1 VDLKGLIERLKDSLP
16 GRLATAYGQSKSA
29 NYAAGLAFNAFL
41 TMFPLILGLLS
52 VIGLLVHNQALE
64 GKLQEAIIS
73 IFPPDAHSQ
82 LTQAFKGIKRNVGL
96 LTIISILGLIW
107 SGTGLFGSMEFALGE
122 VFGTGQRNLLRQRL
136 MGLVMMVIFM
146 TAILLAAGANG
157 VAGSSLP
164 LAPFSG
170 FLLGS
175 LIMVALLVMIYRF
188 VPNRSFPFGQVWQ
201 GALLAGVLIEVLSLV
216 FPIYGRLTHGF
227 NTYGQQFALFFLLA
241 TWAVLP
247 LSAAPTR
254 SCLQPPPA
262 GRPGGEGGRRRA
274 WWERGH
280 STTPGGC
287 HRSAAGRWG
296 GRGSARTSRQEG
308 GRGQPTGR
316 PELVQNLGRKSK
328 GRRSHLQGV

>member
-52 VIGLLVHNQALE
+52 VIGLLVQNQALE

-73 IFPPDAHSQ
+73 IFPSDAQSQ

-241 TWAVLP
+241 TWLFFLCQLLLLGAVFNRLRLGAP
-247 LSAAPTR
+247 EEKGVAAEPGGKGDTAPR
-254 SCLQPPPA
+254 PVDAIEAQQDAAGDEEAGAPA
-262 GRPGGEGGRRRA
+262 GQRETRGGHQGD
-274 WWERGH
+274 
-280 STTPGGC
+280 
-287 HRSAAGRWG
+287 RS
-296 GRGSARTSRQEG
+296 
-308 GRGQPTGR
+308 
-316 PELVQNLGRKSK
+316 
-328 GRRSHLQGV
+328 